1 MNSPLQT
8 PRQLAIRFER
18 GEIDRKEFQSM
29 MAVHQR
35 ELIDEIQEDHQNP
48 LAAWIEGRLAKSS
61 VKKLLR
67 KHTPF
72 QIREVLLA
80 LSEAPGF
87 PLAKY
92 LWNAA
97 HPDIPLHCFFRIRK
111 EPVFQILAM
120 ETIGDTVKV
129 HLEIHRTKNRQHVT
143 LMRDRLWHLSAP
155 SFSKDEDIG

>member
-1 MNSPLQT
+1 MLET
-8 PRQLAIRFER
+8 PRQLVQRFER
-18 GEIDRKEFQSM
+18 GEMAREEFQAM

-35 ELIDEIQEDHQNP
+35 ELIREIDEDHMNP
-48 LAAWIEGRLAKSS
+48 LAAWIESRLARSS

-67 KHTPF
+67 KHTAF

-97 HPDIPLHCFFRIRK
+97 HPDVPLHCFFRIRK
-111 EPVFQILAM
+111 EPVFQILSM
-120 ETIGDTVKV
+120 EAIVDTVEV
-129 HLEIHRTKNRQHVT
+129 HLEIHRPRNRERIT
-143 LMRDRLWHLSAP
+143 LVRDGRWQLSAP
-155 SFSKDEDIG
+155 SFSKGGDIV